1 MARCSSFSDEKFKS
15 LRKIG
20 LTGEQSHID
29 LLKNAVRQRISGMSV
44 VEVDTAHQTNDLI
57 KKLSNEIG
65 ERPLA
70 TIPFQVSDGAS
81 NFLAA
86 SRNAI
91 RQLPTEEGVLFLT
104 DAQDSDGDTAHQFWS
119 EMNLLR
125 ESWAALDCHVVFML
139 LPGNYRMLIK
149 AADHLADQIPLKL
162 HLTQSEETS
171 LSRITNGPV
180 LSGNLSPRAARQQLS
195 MSELGLA
202 AALQKGTPKSQL
214 IRRYYL
220 PMIEAA
226 IALND
231 LNLAQFLLKK
241 VSEADILR
249 ADLPQWRTITFKL
262 DYHLN
267 NKHLQTDME

>member
-1 MARCSSFSDEKFKS
+1 MARCSSFGDGKS
-15 LRKIG
+15 QNSEKIG
-20 LTGEQSHID
+20 LTGKQSHID
-29 LLKNAVRQRISGMSV
+29 LLKNAVRQPVPGMSV
-44 VEVDTAHQTNDLI
+44 VEVDTAHRTNDLI

-65 ERPLA
+65 ERTLA
-70 TIPFQVSDGAS
+70 AIPFHVSDGAS
-81 NFLAA
+81 NLLAA
-86 SRNAI
+86 SRSAI
-91 RQLPTEEGVLFLT
+91 RQWPAEEGVLFLT
-104 DAQDSDGDTAHQFWS
+104 DTQDSDGDTAHQFWS

-125 ESWAALDCHVVFML
+125 ESWAALECHIVFLL

-162 HLTQSEETS
+162 HLTQQEETS
-171 LSRITNGPV
+171 LPRIADGPV
-180 LSGNLSPRAARQQLS
+180 FSGNLSPRAARQQLS
-195 MSELGLA
+195 MSEPRLV
-202 AALQKGTPKSQL
+202 AALQKGTPESEL

-231 LNLAQFLLKK
+231 LNLAQFLRKK

-249 ADLPQWRTITFKL
+249 ADLPQWRTINFKL

-267 NKHLQTDME
+267 NKHLRTDME